1 MTVNVTP
8 AAAAFY
14 NARDRRTL
22 EYGAN
27 VTNLGTPI
35 TLTVTRACAATR
47 AGQIATL
54 ALVDLL
60 FRVHQNVRLDLPKT
74 RLVTPRVGPDNSNG
88 LLGAALLIASGIDPF
103 QKPLRDL
110 ESDELVIAIEGHGPS
125 THAEPDVSVRWHGGR
140 GEAHIRS
147 HAPPPPEVDMP
158 QPTNGHAADV
168 LGAAAAACLAAA
180 AVFGMAHGATPRP
193 TAVNLLTRTE
203 DAAASTKSV
212 SGPVDVG
219 DVQVIG
225 GGAVGHALTYWLR
238 CFEAL
243 GAWSVIDGDDA
254 TLHNTNRC
262 MGMTAADAGW
272 PEGSPGG
279 PVAKKAETA
288 ARNLGEPA
296 TVVPDWYHQIVDR
309 LPRPDLILA
318 LANEYEVRSTVAQRG
333 DELLIHATTGRD
345 WTAELHRHIAAED
358 DCLSCR
364 MPAQTKAQL
373 ACSEGPVA
381 PSDAASGDAALP
393 FLSAMAGLLL
403 ATALLDLS
411 HERAV
416 LSGRVNHWRVA
427 LDLPPGP
434 VIQIGIHRLA
444 GCPHVLGPEVRSALH
459 VRQTRRWDN
468 LGG

>member
-1 MTVNVTP
+1 VTVNVTP

-14 NARDRRTL
+14 KARDQRTL

-27 VTNLGTPI
+27 PANLGAPI
-35 TLTVTRACAATR
+35 SLTVTQECAATR

-60 FRVHQNVRLDLPKT
+60 FRVHQNVRLDLPKAQ
-74 RLVTPRVGPDNSNG
+74 VVAPRGEPVNANG
-88 LLGAALLIASGIDPF
+88 LLDAALLIASGIDPF
-103 QKPLRDL
+103 QNPLRDL
-110 ESDELVIAIEGHGPS
+110 EAGELVIAIEGRGTS
-125 THAEPDVSVRWHGGR
+125 THADPDISVRWHGGR
-140 GEAHIRS
+140 GEAHIRGQ
-147 HAPPPPEVDMP
+147 APPPPEVDMP
-158 QPTNGHAADV
+158 RTTNGHTDDV
-168 LGAAAAACLAAA
+168 LGAAAAACLSAAA
-180 AVFGMAHGATPRP
+180 AFGLAHGATPRS
-193 TAVNLLTRTE
+193 TAVNILTRTE
-203 DAAASTKSV
+203 DAAANTQSL

-238 CFEAL
+238 CFEAI
-243 GAWSVIDGDDA
+243 GTWWVIDGDDA

-279 PVAKKAETA
+279 PVTKKAETA

-296 TVVPDWYHQIVDR
+296 TVVPNWYHQIVDG
-309 LPRPDLILA
+309 LPRPDLTLV

-364 MPAQTKAQL
+364 MPGGTKARL

-381 PSDAASGDAALP
+381 PSDASSGDAALP

-427 LDLPPGP
+427 LDLPTGP
-434 VIQIGIHRLA
+434 VFQTGIHRLS
-444 GCPHVLGPEVRSALH
+444 GCPHVLSPEVRSALH
-459 VRQTRRWDN
+459 ARQTRRWDN
-468 LGG
+468 LAG